1 MTERLPAHLEVGGL
15 VRSVQVAGGFATV
28 LQKGE
33 HDAGV
38 ILVVCC
44 LHGRNQR
51 LYERMPD
58 VSGDRKWVSVKVED
72 TENTSEF
79 LDYLDRRRHQDP
91 DTWIVELDIPNAE
104 RFIGLSAQ
112 ND

>member
-1 MTERLPAHLEVGGL
+1 MDARLPAYLEVGGL
-15 VRSVQVAGGFATV
+15 VRSVQAVGGFATV

-44 LHGRNQR
+44 LNGRNQR

-58 VSGDRKWVSVKVED
+58 LSGDRKWVSVKVED
-72 TENTSEF
+72 TENILEF
-79 LDYLDRRRHQDP
+79 SNYLDRRMRQDP
-91 DTWIVELDIPNAE
+91 DTWILELDIADAE
-104 RFIGLSAQ
+104 RFIGLFAQ
-112 ND
+112 KD